1 MPRWSVRPDLVEVM
15 LECVEGRSNAEAA
28 AEFTRRTGV
37 PLCAHNV
44 SAFKGPRGLGDP
56 TRMGRHS
63 GKQPLPLG
71 TERAGTEGY
80 IMVKVRERPTVPGSK
95 DDWEP
100 KSKVVYEEAYGPL
113 PEGHFAMFCDGD
125 KLNFDPGNLLA
136 VPRRLIGVMNSGGVP
151 WHDRETAKT
160 ALMLAE
166 LKAARTS
173 VMCARERTCECCGKA
188 FTVDDDRRYNP
199 DQQTCPEY
207 IAAGRK
213 SRGRRKE
220 HTGPPS
226 DVCPVCGREFHRER
240 RQQRRCRSCIDE
252 APKYS
257 VKAHRSVNAS
267 RGCVDFGNR

>member
-1 MPRWSVRPDLVEVM
+1 M

-37 PLCAHNV
+37 ALRANNV

-63 GKQPLPLG
+63 GKKPLPLG
-71 TERAGTEGY
+71 TERAGAKGY

-113 PEGHFAMFCDGD
+113 PEGCFAMFCDGD
-125 KLNFDPGNLLA
+125 KSNFDPGNLLA
-136 VPRRLIGVMNSGGVP
+136 VPKRLMGVMNGLGIE

-166 LKAARTS
+166 LRS
-173 VMCARERTCECCGKA
+173 VRIDAMCDRERECAVCGKP
-188 FTVDDDRRYNP
+188 FTVEDDRRYSP
-199 DQQTCPEY
+199 DMKTCPECV
-207 IAAGRK
+207 AAGK
-213 SRGRRKE
+213 KAK
-220 HTGPPS
+220 GPRSARSGPA
-226 DVCPVCGREFHRER
+226 VGTCAVCGEEFRRETST
-240 RQQRRCRSCIDE
+240 QRRCRRCIEEHRD
-252 APKYS
+252 YS
-257 VKAHRSVNAS
+257 VEAHRSV
-267 RGCVDFGNR
+267 RGERRVGFEQ